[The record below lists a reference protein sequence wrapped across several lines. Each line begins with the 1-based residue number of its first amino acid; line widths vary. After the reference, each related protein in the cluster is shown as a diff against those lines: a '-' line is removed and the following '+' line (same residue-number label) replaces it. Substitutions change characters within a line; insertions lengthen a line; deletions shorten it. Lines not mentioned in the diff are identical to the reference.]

1 MNTGEKV
8 SKLLGK
14 NRSDAVHSI
23 MLQTVRLSEWLFFQN
38 KF

>member
-8 SKLLGK
+8 SKSLGK
-14 NRSDAVHSI
+14 NRGDAVHLI
-23 MLQTVRLSEWLFFQN
+23 MLQNVCLSKWLFFQN